1 MHHDLPVQAK
11 RDDILRA
18 LRERQAVVIVGE
30 TGSGKTTL
38 VPRFL
43 FEAGYGECGM
53 IGVTEPR
60 RIAAVSVADFV
71 AKELSSELSGTVG
84 YQIRHENRTG
94 PTTRIKYMT
103 EGILVRELLADPLLS
118 RYAVVVLDE
127 IHERNVN
134 QDLLLA
140 LVKELMPRRPDLKVI
155 VMSATMDDGKIAAHF
170 DATVVRA
177 EGRVHPVTIEYLD
190 REPDDFVFAAAEASR
205 DLLSRTDGDVLV
217 FVPDYASIRDMM
229 ALFESKS
236 PDAAILPLYGNQSPE
251 EQMAVFSR
259 TGRSVII
266 ATNVAETSIT
276 LDGVT
281 GVVDTG
287 KIKEMRFRPGS
298 SVSALKVVD
307 HSRAG
312 CDQRAGR
319 AGRTAPG
326 ICVRLYRER
335 DYRRR
340 RAFTEPEIRRSNLDQ
355 AYLHMRAMGFD
366 EDRILGFGFLDAPE
380 RGYWE
385 NAKETLEVL
394 GALDGEGEL
403 TELGWLMSD
412 IPLPPTVTKMV
423 VEAKRFGCIAPVIT
437 VAASFS
443 TRPVFIRPPGEE
455 EKADDRHKRF
465 RDRRSD
471 FLTLLNVVRAWRKQ
485 GENGGAFAEE
495 NFLHQRALE
504 EIEAVSGQISAI
516 LEERG
521 FAISNGTHP
530 EDVGRSIAAGLAA
543 NLLTSV
549 DGRSYRS
556 RKKDGIAIHPGSSL
570 YVEPPR
576 HAVAAELVETTR
588 LYARNLHA
596 VPSRWMQELFPQD
609 RKKRPPRRQ
618 KKQRFFRP
626 SNRR

>member
-1 MHHDLPVQAK
+1 MNEKLPVHAK
-11 RDDILRA
+11 REDVLGVLRHH
-18 LRERQAVVIVGE
+18 QSVVIVGE

-43 FEAGYGECGM
+43 LEAGYGELGM
-53 IGVTEPR
+53 IGITEPR
-60 RIAAVSVADFV
+60 RIAAVSVADYV
-71 AKELSSELSGTVG
+71 SRELASDLGGLVG

-94 PTTRIKYMT
+94 PETRLKYMT
-103 EGILVRELLADPLLS
+103 EGILLRELLADPLLR
-118 RYAVVVLDE
+118 RYSAVILDE

-140 LVKELMPRRPDLKVI
+140 LVRELMPRRPDLKVV
-155 VMSATMDDGKIAAHF
+155 VMSATMDDGRVAAYF
-170 DATVVRA
+170 DAPIVRA

-190 REPDDFVFAAAEASR
+190 REPDDFVMAAVDASR
-205 DLLSRTDGDVLV
+205 DLLGRTDGDVLV
-217 FVPDYASIRDMM
+217 FVPDYASIRDMIE
-229 ALFESKS
+229 LFGRKET
-236 PDAAILPLYGNQSPE
+236 DAAILPLYGNQSPE
-251 EQMAVFSR
+251 EQMAVFTR
-259 TGRSVII
+259 TGRSVIV

-287 KIKEMRFRPGS
+287 KIKEMRFRPGT

-355 AYLHMRAMGFD
+355 SYLQMRAMGFD
-366 EDRILGFGFLDAPE
+366 EDRILGFGFLDPPE
-380 RGYWE
+380 PAFWE
-385 NAKETLEVL
+385 NAKDTLEVL
-394 GALDGEGEL
+394 GALDDKGEL
-403 TELGWLMSD
+403 TELGRLMSD

-423 VEAKRFGCIAPVIT
+423 VEAKRYGCIAPVIT

-455 EKADDRHKRF
+455 EKADDRHRRF

-485 GENGGAFAEE
+485 GENGAAFAAE
-495 NFLHQRALE
+495 NFLHLRALE
-504 EIEAVSGQISAI
+504 EIEAVSAQIAAI
-516 LEERG
+516 LKERG
-521 FAISNGTHP
+521 FVISTGSHP
-530 EDVGRSIAAGLAA
+530 EEVGRSIAAGLAA
-543 NLLTSV
+543 NLLTNV
-549 DGRSYRS
+549 DGKSYRS
-556 RKKDGIAIHPGSSL
+556 RKRDGIAIHPGSSV

-609 RKKRPPRRQ
+609 RKKRPHRRQ

-626 SNRR
+626 SRR

>member
-1 MHHDLPVQAK
+1 VHQDLPVHAK

-18 LRERQAVVIVGE
+18 LRERQTIVVVGE

-43 FEAGYGECGM
+43 HEAGYGELGM

-60 RIAAVSVADFV
+60 RIAAVSVADYV
-71 AKELSSELSGTVG
+71 AKGLSSELGGLVG

-94 PTTRIKYMT
+94 PATRIKYMT
-103 EGILVRELLADPLLS
+103 EGILLREMLADPMLT
-118 RYAVVVLDE
+118 RYAAIILDE

-134 QDLLLA
+134 QDMLLA
-140 LVKELMPRRPDLKVI
+140 LTRELLPRRPDLKLV
-155 VMSATMDDGKIAAHF
+155 VMSATMDATKVAEYF
-170 DATVVRA
+170 DAAVVHA
-177 EGRVHPVTIEYLD
+177 EGRVHPVAVEYLD
-190 REPDDFVFAAAEASR
+190 RDPDDFVIAAVDATR
-205 DLLSRTDGDVLV
+205 GLLGRTDGDVLV

-229 ALFESKS
+229 ELFERK
-236 PDAAILPLYGNQSPE
+236 PVDAAILPLYGNQSPE

-287 KIKEMRFRPGS
+287 KIKEMRFRPGT

-307 HSRAG
+307 HARAG

-319 AGRTAPG
+319 AGRTSPG

-335 DYRRR
+335 GYLRR

-355 AYLHMRAMGFD
+355 SYLHMRAMGFD
-366 EDRILGFGFLDAPE
+366 EDRILGFGWLDAPE
-380 RGYWE
+380 RAYWE
-385 NAKETLEVL
+385 NAKDTLEVL
-394 GALDGEGEL
+394 GALDDEGEL

-423 VEAKRFGCIAPVIT
+423 VEAKRYGCIAPVIT

-455 EKADDRHKRF
+455 EKADDRHRRF

-471 FLTLLNVVRAWRKQ
+471 FLTLLNAIHAWRKQ
-485 GENGGAFAEE
+485 GENGARFAED

-504 EIEAVSGQISAI
+504 EIEAVSAQIAGI
-516 LEERG
+516 LRERG
-521 FAISNGTHP
+521 FVISTGSHP
-530 EDVGRSIAAGLAA
+530 EEVGRSIAAGLAA
-543 NLLTSV
+543 NLLSSV
-549 DGRSYRS
+549 DGKSYRS
-556 RKKDGIAIHPGSSL
+556 RKRDGISIHPGSSL

-609 RKKRPPRRQ
+609 RKKRPNRRQ
-618 KKQRFFRP
+618 KQQRYFRP
-626 SNRR
+626 NRRR